1 MKICDELWYTNIPIY
16 IHWFKW
22 MYVVYIYIYKHVHVH
37 KYHNLMLYQST
48 SNLQIYDRH
57 RFLSTSTWG
66 SELGQRHRRL
76 KIFFAGA
83 KQRRVGRLQ
92 QAQNVLGK
100 EQHSC
105 VQGRKSNA
113 FREIFTCR
121 SSFAWFACIGT
132 PWKIRIFTEN
142 QWLEDVFSHWSSP
155 FLGFMLILRGVF
167 PV

>member
-1 MKICDELWYTNIPIY
+1 
-16 IHWFKW
+16 
-22 MYVVYIYIYKHVHVH
+22 
-37 KYHNLMLYQST
+37 MLYQST

-132 PWKIRIFTEN
+132 PWK
-142 QWLEDVFSHWSSP
+142 LEYFLKTNGWKMYFPIEAVP
-155 FLGFMLILRGVF
+155 CLGFMLILRGVF

>member
-1 MKICDELWYTNIPIY
+1 
-16 IHWFKW
+16 
-22 MYVVYIYIYKHVHVH
+22 
-37 KYHNLMLYQST
+37 MLYQST

-92 QAQNVLGK
+92 QAQQVLGK

-105 VQGRKSNA
+105 VQGRKSNG
-113 FREIFTCR
+113 FREI
-121 SSFAWFACIGT
+121 SFAWFGCIGT

-142 QWLEDVFSHWSSP
+142 QWLEDAFSH
-155 FLGFMLILRGVF
+155 
-167 PV
+167 